1 MLATKPRTFD
11 DFSNNLVTKTLINEL
26 NIAVPTLI
34 SMAMKEQPKINEI
47 METINQIDH
56 DVLQQKVK
64 NFMEND
70 PEFDNYLNV
79 VLSVYLSTL
88 MYENNIF
95 PDFIHSVLVKIG
107 INDITIDDL
116 KLNSKLLINMLINKQ
131 TNNIIGGGLEQ
142 IINILK
148 KIWPL
153 AFMILVIY
161 ADYCVI
167 VNPNNK
173 RIYEQAANTYD
184 TYSLFTESNKD
195 CGFVE
200 IPVYIELFAKWN
212 PEYKI
217 DEYYTALMCVSQKKM
232 LSHLKENYEE
242 FYPDFGTMPDDVETK
257 MGDEKEMS
265 TQLVPYID
273 KIKEKSGEMV
283 NSLIVYNKE
292 NNKFNIEET
301 LAQLTEYSEMS
312 DEEIINRLFPDDK
325 IFEEDVKQSGLMETI
340 TDGFKLLQAVFMDI
354 KRQTGISTAFTIKT
368 SVARTIKKYCILKK
382 RELQDNMRKMERT
395 AEDYMS
401 SIVESIEDVSDLL
414 SMLPWLMTINVAAL
428 SIFSLFIKN
437 LLESINGRN
446 GRNGSRDMLEL
457 GYANELTTETNRRSN
472 RLALKN
478 GTDEISNS
486 TVVARSTSTDDPYAS
501 ANQTTLVR
509 QRRGGYKRK
518 TRKNKSIRTK
528 KLKRGKKRHTIHRK
542 VRPTKRR

>member
-1 MLATKPRTFD
+1 MLATKPRTFE
-11 DFSNNLVTKTLINEL
+11 DFANSLVTKTLINEL

-47 METINQIDH
+47 METINQTDH

-64 NFMEND
+64 KFMNNAI
-70 PEFDNYLNV
+70 EFDNYLNV
-79 VLSVYLSTL
+79 VLSVYFSTL

-95 PDFIHSVLVKIG
+95 PDFIHSVLVQIG
-107 INDITIDDL
+107 INDITIEDL
-116 KLNSKLLINMLINKQ
+116 KLNSKSLIDMLTTNKQ
-131 TNNIIGGGLEQ
+131 TGNIIGGGLEQ
-142 IINILK
+142 FISILK
-148 KIWPL
+148 QIWPL

-161 ADYCVI
+161 TNYCVI

-173 RIYEQAANTYD
+173 RIYEQSADVYD

-217 DEYYTALMCVSQKKM
+217 DEYYTALKCVSQKKM

-301 LAQLTEYSEMS
+301 LTQLTEYSEMS

-340 TDGFKLLQAVFMDI
+340 TDGFKLLQAMFNDI

-401 SIVESIEDVSDLL
+401 SIVESIEDISDLL

-457 GYANELTTETNRRSN
+457 ELNTETNRRSN

-478 GTDEISNS
+478 GTDERSKS
-486 TVVARSTSTDDPYAS
+486 TAIATSTSTHDPYS
-501 ANQTTLVR
+501 NANETTLVR
-509 QRRGGYKRK
+509 RRGGYKRK

-528 KLKRGKKRHTIHRK
+528 KLKRGKNRHTRHRK

>member
-1 MLATKPRTFD
+1 MLTTKPRTFE
-11 DFSNNLVTKTLINEL
+11 DFSNSLVTKTLINEL

-34 SMAMKEQPKINEI
+34 SIAMKEQPNINNIMIAINEI
-47 METINQIDH
+47 DP
-56 DVLQQKVK
+56 DVLQEKVK
-64 NFMEND
+64 KFMKND
-70 PEFDNYLNV
+70 PEFNNYLNV

-95 PDFIHSVLVKIG
+95 PDFIHSVLVKVG
-107 INDITIDDL
+107 INDITIEDL

-142 IINILK
+142 IISILK
-148 KIWPL
+148 QIWPL
-153 AFMILVIY
+153 AFMILIIY
-161 ADYCVI
+161 TDYCVI

-173 RIYEQAANTYD
+173 RIYEQAANTYE
-184 TYSLFTESNKD
+184 TISLVVEPNKD

-217 DEYYTALMCVSQKKM
+217 DEYYTALKCVSQKKM

-292 NNKFNIEET
+292 NNKFDIDET

-312 DEEIINRLFPDDK
+312 DEEIINRLFPDDN
-325 IFEEDVKQSGLMETI
+325 IFEEDVKPSGLMDKI
-340 TDGFKLLQAVFMDI
+340 TDGFKLVQAVFNDI
-354 KRQTGISTAFTIKT
+354 KRQTGISNAFTIKT

-401 SIVESIEDVSDLL
+401 SIVESIEDITDLL
-414 SMLPWLMTINVAAL
+414 SMLPWLFTINAAAVA
-428 SIFSLFIKN
+428 SFSLFIKN
-437 LLESINGRN
+437 LLEARN
-446 GRNGSRDMLEL
+446 ETTEPGNESRMLE
-457 GYANELTTETNRRSN
+457 YPSYIQTPRRSN
-472 RLALKN
+472 RLEMGN
-478 GTDEISNS
+478 PS
-486 TVVARSTSTDDPYAS
+486 TLAISTSTRDPYAS
-501 ANQTTLVR
+501 ARETTLVKR
-509 QRRGGYKRK
+509 TGRGGYKSK
-518 TRKNKSIRTK
+518 TRKNKRQKTR
-528 KLKRGKKRHTIHRK
+528 KLKRGKKRYTRHRRA
-542 VRPTKRR
+542 RPTRRR

>member
-1 MLATKPRTFD
+1 MLTTKPRTFD
-11 DFSNNLVTKTLINEL
+11 DFSNSLVTKTLINEL
-26 NIAVPTLI
+26 NIAIPTLI

-47 METINQIDH
+47 METINGIDP
-56 DVLQQKVK
+56 DVLQKKVK
-64 NFMEND
+64 NFMKND
-70 PEFDNYLNV
+70 PEFNNYLNV

-95 PDFIHSVLVKIG
+95 PDFIHSVLVKVG
-107 INDITIDDL
+107 INDITIEDL

-142 IINILK
+142 IISILK
-148 KIWPL
+148 QIWPL
-153 AFMILVIY
+153 AFMILIIY
-161 ADYCVI
+161 TDYCVI

-173 RIYEQAANTYD
+173 RIYEQAANTYE
-184 TYSLFTESNKD
+184 TISLVVEPNKD

-217 DEYYTALMCVSQKKM
+217 EYYTALMCVSQKKM
-232 LSHLKENYEE
+232 LSHLKENYDE
-242 FYPDFGTMPDDVETK
+242 FYPDFGTKMPDDVDTK

-292 NNKFNIEET
+292 NNKFDIDET

-325 IFEEDVKQSGLMETI
+325 IFEEDVKQSGLFDPI

-401 SIVESIEDVSDLL
+401 SIVESIEDITDLL
-414 SMLPWLMTINVAAL
+414 SMLPWLISINAAAAA
-428 SIFSLFIKN
+428 SFSLFIKN
-437 LLESINGRN
+437 LLDGGNETTGPENESGMRE
-446 GRNGSRDMLEL
+446 LE
-457 GYANELTTETNRRSN
+457 YPSYIQTNRRSN
-472 RLALKN
+472 RIASSA
-478 GTDEISNS
+478 T
-486 TVVARSTSTDDPYAS
+486 THDPYAS
-501 ANQTTLVR
+501 ALVKR
-509 QRRGGYKRK
+509 TGRGGYKSK
-518 TRKNKSIRTK
+518 TRKNKRQKTR
-528 KLKRGKKRHTIHRK
+528 KLKRGKKRYTRHRRA
-542 VRPTKRR
+542 RPTRRR